1 MKQKFFRQQ
10 TDSRLLR
17 LLIVLAFVL
26 SAFAMLAQPFYAEQL
41 LLKLAIPLG
50 LPADTW
56 SYYVPRTNPMTAAKV
71 ELGRKLFFDARLSA
85 DGKVSCSSCHDP
97 KLAFGDAKP
106 LAEGIGGKVGS
117 RNSPS
122 LFNAMFYPNQFWD
135 GRAEGLEDQ
144 AIQPLTNPIEMG
156 NRSYDEVVAR
166 LRTFPEYRAEF
177 QSVFGSDLNIARVG
191 QAIAAYERTL
201 VSGDS
206 PFDRF
211 NAGDQSALS
220 DSAKRGLTVFRGRG
234 RCSRCHTFSEAMPFF
249 TDFQYHNTGVA
260 MNNPHFDKL
269 SRIAFDAVDT
279 EQSKEVI
286 DRLAAQPG
294 GEDLG
299 RVRFSYVVFDIGAF
313 RTPTLRN
320 IALTG
325 PYFHDGSARTLA
337 EVVRFYNDGGKINV
351 AREWDLAPLGLTEEE
366 QRDLVKFL
374 ESLTGKLPDESSFE
388 SSLQAAIAF
397 KKMFFRVDRSPSQAA
412 SASSAGKP
420 HSARIS

>member
-1 MKQKFFRQQ
+1 MKHSGFRQQ
-10 TDSRLLR
+10 SFSRWVRLTVALVFVLLACSMLTSNFQAQQRLLT
-17 LLIVLAFVL
+17 
-26 SAFAMLAQPFYAEQL
+26 Q
-41 LLKLAIPLG
+41 AIPRG
-50 LPADTW
+50 LPSDTW
-56 SYYVPRTNPMTAAKV
+56 SYYVPRNNPMTAAKV

-85 DGKVSCSSCHDP
+85 DSKVSCSSCHDP
-97 KLAFGDAKP
+97 KLAFGDGKAV
-106 LAEGIGGKVGS
+106 AEGIGGKLGS

-144 AIQPLTNPIEMG
+144 AIQPLINPIEMG
-156 NRSYDEVVAR
+156 NDSYEQVVTR
-166 LRTFPEYRAEF
+166 LRSLPEYHAEF
-177 QSVFGSDLNIARVG
+177 QSVFGQEINIARVG

-201 VSGDS
+201 IAGDS

-220 DSAKRGLTVFRGRG
+220 DAAKRGLTVFRGRA

-279 EQSKEVI
+279 EQSKDVI
-286 DRLAAQPG
+286 DRLAKQPG

-320 IALTG
+320 ISLTA

-337 EVVRFYNDGGKINV
+337 EVVKFYNEGGKANV
-351 AREWDLAPLGLTEEE
+351 AREWELAPLALTTEE
-366 QRDLVKFL
+366 QRDLVTFL
-374 ESLTGKLPDESSFE
+374 ESLTGKLPGQELSTTEHTGKSG
-388 SSLQAAIAF
+388 
-397 KKMFFRVDRSPSQAA
+397 SQ
-412 SASSAGKP
+412 
-420 HSARIS
+420 

>member
-1 MKQKFFRQQ
+1 MKQTGVRQFSFSYQ
-10 TDSRLLR
+10 LR
-17 LLIVLAFVL
+17 LLIALTFGLLVFVIL
-26 SAFAMLAQPFYAEQL
+26 PPQFSAEQR

-56 SYYVPRTNPMTAAKV
+56 SYYVPRTNPMTEAKV

-85 DGKVSCSSCHDP
+85 DGKISCASCHDP

-106 LAEGIGGKVGS
+106 VAEGIGGKVGS

-122 LFNAMFYPNQFWD
+122 LLNAMFYPNQFWD

-156 NRSYDEVVAR
+156 NASYDQVVAR
-166 LRTFPEYRAEF
+166 LKTLPEYRAEF
-177 QSVFGSDLNIARVG
+177 LSVFGGEVTIARIG

-211 NAGDQSALS
+211 NAGDQSAMS
-220 DSAKRGLTVFRGRG
+220 DAAKRGLTVFRGRG
-234 RCSRCHTFSEAMPFF
+234 RCSRCHSFSEALPFF

-260 MNNPHFDKL
+260 MNDPRYDKL

-279 EQSKEVI
+279 EQAKEVI
-286 DRLAAQPG
+286 DRLAQQPG
-294 GEDLG
+294 GEELG

-320 IALTG
+320 IALTA

-337 EVVRFYNDGGKINV
+337 DVVKFYNEGGKMNV
-351 AREWDLAPLGLTEEE
+351 AREWDLAPLALTDQE
-366 QRDLVKFL
+366 QRDLVAFL
-374 ESLTGKLPDESSFE
+374 ESLTGKLPESTVS
-388 SSLQAAIAF
+388 QY
-397 KKMFFRVDRSPSQAA
+397 RDR
-412 SASSAGKP
+412 
-420 HSARIS
+420 

>member
-1 MKQKFFRQQ
+1 MGYRGEITEIDAFNSQSEMKQKFTRRQF
-10 TDSRLLR
+10 DSRWLR
-17 LLIVLAFVL
+17 LMVALTFALLAFASFAPEF
-26 SAFAMLAQPFYAEQL
+26 SAQQR

-85 DGKVSCSSCHDP
+85 DGKISCASCHDP

-106 LAEGIGGKVGS
+106 VAEGISGKVGS

-122 LFNAMFYPNQFWD
+122 LLNAMFYPNQFWD

-156 NRSYDEVVAR
+156 NASYDQVVAR
-166 LRTFPEYRAEF
+166 LKTLPEYRAEF
-177 QSVFGSDLNIARVG
+177 LSVFGGEVTIARIG
-191 QAIAAYERTL
+191 QAISAYERTL

-211 NAGDQSALS
+211 NAGDQSAMS
-220 DSAKRGLTVFRGRG
+220 DAAKRGLTVFRGRG
-234 RCSRCHTFSEAMPFF
+234 RCSRCHSFSEALPFF

-260 MNNPHFDKL
+260 MNDPRYDKL

-279 EQSKEVI
+279 EQAKEVI
-286 DRLAAQPG
+286 DRLAQQPG
-294 GEDLG
+294 GEELG

-320 IALTG
+320 IALTA

-337 EVVRFYNDGGKINV
+337 DVVKFYNEGGKLNV
-351 AREWDLAPLGLTEEE
+351 AREWDLAPLALTDQE
-366 QRDLVKFL
+366 QRDLVAFL
-374 ESLTGKLPDESSFE
+374 ESLTGKLPEN
-388 SSLQAAIAF
+388 
-397 KKMFFRVDRSPSQAA
+397 VVSQ
-412 SASSAGKP
+412 
-420 HSARIS
+420 HR

>member
-1 MKQKFFRQQ
+1 MKQTGVRQFSFSYQ
-10 TDSRLLR
+10 LR
-17 LLIVLAFVL
+17 LLIALTFGLLVFVIL
-26 SAFAMLAQPFYAEQL
+26 PPQFSAEQR

-56 SYYVPRTNPMTAAKV
+56 SYYVPRTNPMTEAKV

-85 DGKVSCSSCHDP
+85 DGKISCASCHDP

-106 LAEGIGGKVGS
+106 VAEGIGGKVGS

-122 LFNAMFYPNQFWD
+122 LLNAMFYPNQFWD

-156 NRSYDEVVAR
+156 NASYDQVVAR
-166 LRTFPEYRAEF
+166 LKTLPEYRAEF
-177 QSVFGSDLNIARVG
+177 LSVFGGEVTIARIG

-211 NAGDQSALS
+211 NAGDQSAMS
-220 DSAKRGLTVFRGRG
+220 DAAKRGLTVFRGRG
-234 RCSRCHTFSEAMPFF
+234 RCSRCHSFSEALPFF

-260 MNNPHFDKL
+260 MNDPRYDKL

-279 EQSKEVI
+279 EQAKEVI
-286 DRLAAQPG
+286 DRLAQQPG
-294 GEDLG
+294 GEELG

-320 IALTG
+320 IALTA

-337 EVVRFYNDGGKINV
+337 DVVKFYNEGGKMNV
-351 AREWDLAPLGLTEEE
+351 AREWDLAPLALTDQE
-366 QRDLVKFL
+366 QRDLVAYL
-374 ESLTGKLPDESSFE
+374 ESLTGKLPETEVSTTGNTAQQSRNQRNQKEDN
-388 SSLQAAIAF
+388 
-397 KKMFFRVDRSPSQAA
+397 
-412 SASSAGKP
+412 GTNGNN
-420 HSARIS
+420 

>member
-1 MKQKFFRQQ
+1 MKRFRLH
-10 TDSRLLR
+10 TPARRLR
-17 LLIVLAFVL
+17 LLTVLAFAL
-26 SAFAMLAQPFYAEQL
+26 AAGMLLTQEFSAQQQL
-41 LLKLAIPLG
+41 LRLAIPLG

-56 SYYVPRTNPMTAAKV
+56 SYYVPRTNPMTVAKV

-106 LAEGIGGKVGS
+106 VAEGIGGKLGS

-156 NRSYDEVVAR
+156 NASYDQVVAR
-166 LRTFPEYRAEF
+166 LRTLPEYRSEF
-177 QSVFGSDLNIARVG
+177 QSVFGGEVNIARVG

-206 PFDRF
+206 PFDQF
-211 NAGDQSALS
+211 NAGNPAALS
-220 DSAKRGLTVFRGRG
+220 DAAKRGLTVFRGRG
-234 RCSRCHTFSEAMPFF
+234 RCSRCHTFSEVLPFF

-286 DRLAAQPG
+286 DRLAKQPG
-294 GEDLG
+294 GEELG

-320 IALTG
+320 IALTA

-337 EVVRFYNDGGKINV
+337 DVVKFYNEGGKMNV
-351 AREWDLAPLGLTEEE
+351 AREWDLAPLALTDQE
-366 QRDLVKFL
+366 QRDLVAFL
-374 ESLTGKLPDESSFE
+374 ESLTGKLPESTVS
-388 SSLQAAIAF
+388 QY
-397 KKMFFRVDRSPSQAA
+397 RDR
-412 SASSAGKP
+412 
-420 HSARIS
+420 

>member
-1 MKQKFFRQQ
+1 MKRFRVQTPVRWLRLLVVLSFALTAVALVAPNFAAQQ
-10 TDSRLLR
+10 RLLR
-17 LLIVLAFVL
+17 
-26 SAFAMLAQPFYAEQL
+26 
-41 LLKLAIPLG
+41 LAIPLG

-56 SYYVPRTNPMTAAKV
+56 SYYVPRNNPMTAAKV

-97 KLAFGDAKP
+97 KLAFGDGKAV
-106 LAEGIGGKVGS
+106 AEGIGGKLGS

-156 NRSYDEVVAR
+156 NRSYDDVVTR
-166 LRTFPEYRAEF
+166 LKGLAEYDSAF
-177 QSVFGSDLNIARVG
+177 QSVFGGEATIARVG
-191 QAIAAYERTL
+191 QALAAYERTL
-201 VSGDS
+201 VVGDS
-206 PFDRF
+206 AFDRF

-220 DSAKRGLTVFRGRG
+220 DAAKRGLTVFRGRA

-269 SRIAFDAVDT
+269 SRAAFDGVDSP
-279 EQSKEVI
+279 QSKEVI
-286 DRLAAQPG
+286 DRLAKQPG

-320 IALTG
+320 IALTA
-325 PYFHDGSARTLA
+325 PYFHDGSASTLA
-337 EVVRFYNDGGKINV
+337 EVVRFYNEGGKANV
-351 AREWDLAPLGLTEEE
+351 AREWDLAPLGLSDDE
-366 QRDLVKFL
+366 QRDLVTFL
-374 ESLTGKLPDESSFE
+374 ESLTGKLPEEARLE
-388 SSLQAAIAF
+388 SSLQVVGS
-397 KKMFFRVDRSPSQAA
+397 RV
-412 SASSAGKP
+412 K
-420 HSARIS
+420 AR

>member
-1 MKQKFFRQQ
+1 MKQKFTRRQF
-10 TDSRLLR
+10 DSRWLR
-17 LLIVLAFVL
+17 LVIVLAFSL
-26 SAFAMLAQPFYAEQL
+26 LAFATLEPKFSAEER

-56 SYYVPRTNPMTAAKV
+56 SFYVPRNNPMSAAKV

-85 DGKVSCSSCHDP
+85 DGKISCASCHDP
-97 KLAFGDAKP
+97 KLAFGDGKP
-106 LAEGIGGKVGS
+106 VAEGIGGQLGS

-156 NRSYDEVVAR
+156 NRSYDDVVTR
-166 LRTFPEYRAEF
+166 LKGLAEYYSAF
-177 QSVFGSDLNIARVG
+177 QSVFGGEPSIARVG
-191 QAIAAYERTL
+191 QALAAYERTL

-206 PFDRF
+206 AFDRF
-211 NAGDQSALS
+211 NAGDSSAMS
-220 DSAKRGLTVFRGRG
+220 DAAKRGLAIFRGRA

-260 MNNPHFDKL
+260 MSNPHFDKL
-269 SRIAFDAVDT
+269 SRVAFDVVDT
-279 EQSKEVI
+279 PQSKEVI
-286 DRLAAQPG
+286 DRLAKQPG
-294 GEDLG
+294 GEELG

-320 IALTG
+320 IALTA

-337 EVVRFYNDGGKINV
+337 EVVRFYNEGGKANV
-351 AREWDLAPLGLTEEE
+351 AREWDLAPLGLSEDE
-366 QRDLVKFL
+366 QRDLVAFL
-374 ESLTGKLPDESSFE
+374 ESLTGKLPEESRLESSF
-388 SSLQAAIAF
+388 QATSG
-397 KKMFFRVDRSPSQAA
+397 RVRQ
-412 SASSAGKP
+412 
-420 HSARIS
+420 

>member
-1 MKQKFFRQQ
+1 MKRKFFQPQ
-10 TDSRLLR
+10 FDLWGLR
-17 LLIVLAFVL
+17 LLKVLTVL
-26 SAFAMLAQPFYAEQL
+26 LIAGMFAAPEFAAEER

-56 SYYVPRTNPMTAAKV
+56 SFYVPRNNPMSAAKI

-85 DGKVSCSSCHDP
+85 DGRVSCATCHDP
-97 KLAFGDAKP
+97 KLAFGDGKP
-106 LAEGIGGKVGS
+106 VAEGIGGQLGS

-156 NRSYDEVVAR
+156 NRSYDDVVTR
-166 LRTFPEYRAEF
+166 LKGVAEYYSAF
-177 QSVFGSDLNIARVG
+177 QSVFGGEATIARVG
-191 QAIAAYERTL
+191 QALAAYERTL

-206 PFDRF
+206 AFDRF
-211 NAGDQSALS
+211 NAGDPSAMS
-220 DSAKRGLTVFRGRG
+220 DAAKRGLAVFRGRA

-260 MNNPHFDKL
+260 MNNPRFDKL

-279 EQSKEVI
+279 PQSKEVI
-286 DRLAAQPG
+286 DRLARQSG
-294 GEDLG
+294 GEELG

-320 IALTG
+320 IALTA

-337 EVVRFYNDGGKINV
+337 DVVRFYNDGGKANV
-351 AREWDLAPLGLTEEE
+351 AREWELAPLALTEEE
-366 QRDLVKFL
+366 QRDLVAFL
-374 ESLTGKLPDESSFE
+374 ESLTGKLPGQEI
-388 SSLQAAIAF
+388 AAR
-397 KKMFFRVDRSPSQAA
+397 K
-412 SASSAGKP
+412 
-420 HSARIS
+420 

>member
-1 MKQKFFRQQ
+1 MKRFRLH
-10 TDSRLLR
+10 TPARRLR
-17 LLIVLAFVL
+17 LLTALAFAL
-26 SAFAMLAQPFYAEQL
+26 AAGMLRTQEFSAQQQL
-41 LLKLAIPLG
+41 LRLAIPLG

-56 SYYVPRTNPMTAAKV
+56 SYYVPRTNPMTVAKV

-106 LAEGIGGKVGS
+106 VAEGIGGKLGS

-156 NRSYDEVVAR
+156 NASYDQVVAR
-166 LRTFPEYRAEF
+166 LKAASEYRAEF
-177 QSVFGSDLNIARVG
+177 QSVFGAEVTIARVG

-220 DSAKRGLTVFRGRG
+220 DAAKRGLTVFRGRG
-234 RCSRCHTFSEAMPFF
+234 RCSRCHTFSEVLPFF

-269 SRIAFDAVDT
+269 SRIAFDTVDT

-286 DRLAAQPG
+286 DRLAKQPG
-294 GEDLG
+294 GEELG

-320 IALTG
+320 IALTA

-337 EVVRFYNDGGKINV
+337 DVVKFYNEGGKMNV
-351 AREWDLAPLGLTEEE
+351 AREWDLAPLALTDQE
-366 QRDLVKFL
+366 QRDLVAFL
-374 ESLTGKLPDESSFE
+374 ESLTGKLPESTVS
-388 SSLQAAIAF
+388 QY
-397 KKMFFRVDRSPSQAA
+397 RDR
-412 SASSAGKP
+412 
-420 HSARIS
+420 

>member
-1 MKQKFFRQQ
+1 MQKLQLSIPARQ
-10 TDSRLLR
+10 LR
-17 LLIVLAFVL
+17 LLIALVFALTAFVL
-26 SAFAMLAQPFYAEQL
+26 VAPRFSAEQH

-56 SYYVPRTNPMTAAKV
+56 SFYVPRSNPMTAAKV

-106 LAEGIGGKVGS
+106 LAEGIGGKIGS

-156 NRSYDEVVAR
+156 NTSYDEVVAR
-166 LRTFPEYRAEF
+166 LKTLAEYRPEF
-177 QSVFGSDLNIARVG
+177 QSAFGGDVSIARVG

-211 NAGDQSALS
+211 NAGDQSAMS
-220 DSAKRGLTVFRGRG
+220 DAAKRGLTLFRGRA
-234 RCSRCHTFSEAMPFF
+234 RCSRCHTFSEALPFF

-269 SRIAFDAVDT
+269 SRRAFEVVDT
-279 EQSKEVI
+279 AQSKEVI
-286 DRLAAQPG
+286 DRLAEQPG
-294 GEDLG
+294 GEELG

-320 IALTG
+320 IALTA

-337 EVVRFYNDGGKINV
+337 DVARFYNEGGKANV
-351 AREWDLAPLGLTEEE
+351 AREWELTPLALTESE
-366 QRDLVKFL
+366 QRDLVAFL
-374 ESLTGKLPDESSFE
+374 ESLTGKLPDS
-388 SSLQAAIAF
+388 A
-397 KKMFFRVDRSPSQAA
+397 VSQ
-412 SASSAGKP
+412 
-420 HSARIS
+420 RR

>member
-1 MKQKFFRQQ
+1 MKQKIFRQQ
-10 TDSRLLR
+10 SDWRWLR
-17 LLIVLAFVL
+17 LLLVLAFVL
-26 SAFAMLAQPFYAEQL
+26 SGFAMLTPQLSAEQP
-41 LLKLAIPLG
+41 LLKLAIPRG

-106 LAEGIGGKVGS
+106 VAEGIGGKLGT

-156 NRSYDEVVAR
+156 NASYDQVVAR
-166 LRTFPEYRAEF
+166 LRALPEYRAEF
-177 QSVFGSDLNIARVG
+177 QSVFGADLTIARLG

-211 NAGDQSALS
+211 NAGDQSAMS
-220 DSAKRGLTVFRGRG
+220 DAAKRGLTVFRGRA
-234 RCSRCHTFSEAMPFF
+234 RCSRCHTFSDALPFF

-260 MNNPHFDKL
+260 TNNPNFDKL
-269 SRIAFDAVDT
+269 SRIAFDVVDT

-286 DRLAAQPG
+286 DRLAQQSG
-294 GEDLG
+294 GEELG

-320 IALTG
+320 IALTA

-337 EVVRFYNDGGKINV
+337 EVVKFYNEGGKMNV
-351 AREWDLAPLGLTEEE
+351 AREWDLAPLALTADE
-366 QRDLVKFL
+366 QRDLVAYL
-374 ESLTGKLPDESSFE
+374 ESLTGKLPAQEISTTGHTGK
-388 SSLQAAIAF
+388 A
-397 KKMFFRVDRSPSQAA
+397 SQPVNVLPRDPRTPR
-412 SASSAGKP
+412 G
-420 HSARIS
+420 

>member
-1 MKQKFFRQQ
+1 MKRFRVQTPVRRLQLLIALLFALTTVVLVAPKFAAQQ
-10 TDSRLLR
+10 RLLT
-17 LLIVLAFVL
+17 
-26 SAFAMLAQPFYAEQL
+26 
-41 LLKLAIPLG
+41 LAIPRG

-56 SYYVPRTNPMTAAKV
+56 SYYVPRNNPMTAAKV

-106 LAEGIGGKVGS
+106 VAEGIGGKLGT

-166 LRTFPEYRAEF
+166 LKAAPEYRAEF
-177 QSVFGSDLNIARVG
+177 QSVFGGELNIARVG

-220 DSAKRGLTVFRGRG
+220 DAAKRGLTVFRGRG

-286 DRLAAQPG
+286 DRLAKLPG

-320 IALTG
+320 IALTA

-337 EVVRFYNDGGKINV
+337 EVVRFYNDGGKMNV
-351 AREWDLAPLGLTEEE
+351 AREWDLAPLALTEDE
-366 QRDLVKFL
+366 QRDLVTFL
-374 ESLTGKLPDESSFE
+374 ESLTGQLPGQEVSTTGDTGRTGKIN
-388 SSLQAAIAF
+388 QAVNVPP
-397 KKMFFRVDRSPSQAA
+397 RDPSVPR
-412 SASSAGKP
+412 G
-420 HSARIS
+420 

>member
-1 MKQKFFRQQ
+1 MKQKFFRLH
-10 TDSRLLR
+10 TDPRWSRLLV
-17 LLIVLAFVL
+17 VLAFLL
-26 SAFAMLAQPFYAEQL
+26 SAFAMLAQPFSAEQQ

-56 SYYVPRTNPMTAAKV
+56 SYYVPRNNQMTEAKV
-71 ELGRKLFFDARLSA
+71 ELGRKLFFDVRLSA

-97 KLAFGDAKP
+97 KLAFGDAKTV
-106 LAEGIGGKVGS
+106 AEGISGKLGT

-156 NRSYDEVVAR
+156 NASYDQVVAR
-166 LRTFPEYRAEF
+166 VRALPEYSAEF
-177 QSVFGSDLNIARVG
+177 QSVFGAEVTIARLG

-211 NAGDQSALS
+211 NAGDQSAMS
-220 DSAKRGLTVFRGRG
+220 DAAKRGLTVFRGRG

-260 MNNPHFDKL
+260 MNNPNYDKL
-269 SRIAFDAVDT
+269 SRVAFDAVDT

-286 DRLAAQPG
+286 DRLAKQPG

-313 RTPTLRN
+313 RTATLRN
-320 IALTG
+320 IALTA

-337 EVVRFYNDGGKINV
+337 EVVKFYNEGGKANV
-351 AREWDLAPLGLTEEE
+351 AREWDLAPLGLTEDE
-366 QRDLVKFL
+366 QRDLVAFL
-374 ESLTGKLPDESSFE
+374 ESLTGKLPEEKGME
-388 SSLQAAIAF
+388 SSLQAAGIRA
-397 KKMFFRVDRSPSQAA
+397 KK
-412 SASSAGKP
+412 
-420 HSARIS
+420 

>member
-1 MKQKFFRQQ
+1 MKWFRQKTARQ
-10 TDSRLLR
+10 LTRLAIAIGFFC
-17 LLIVLAFVL
+17 IVGLAFTPIF
-26 SAFAMLAQPFYAEQL
+26 SAQQPL
-41 LLKLAIPLG
+41 VKLAIPRG
-50 LPADTW
+50 LPDDTW
-56 SYYVPRTNPMTAAKV
+56 SYYVPRNNPMTAAKV

-85 DGKVSCSSCHDP
+85 DGKVSCATCHDP
-97 KLAFGDAKP
+97 KLAFGDGKAV
-106 LAEGIGGKVGS
+106 AEGISGKVGT

-144 AIQPLTNPIEMG
+144 AIQPLINPIEMG
-156 NRSYDEVVAR
+156 NDSYDQVVAR
-166 LRTFPEYRAEF
+166 LRSVPEYRAEF
-177 QSVFGSDLNIARVG
+177 QSVFGSEPNIARIG

-201 VSGDS
+201 IAADS

-220 DSAKRGLTVFRGRG
+220 DAAKRGLTVFRGRG

-269 SRIAFDAVDT
+269 SRIAFDVVDT

-286 DRLAAQPG
+286 DRLAKQPG
-294 GEDLG
+294 GEELG

-320 IALTG
+320 ISLTA

-337 EVVRFYNDGGKINV
+337 EVVKFYNEGGKANV
-351 AREWDLAPLGLTEEE
+351 AREWDLAPLALTDQE
-366 QRDLVKFL
+366 QRDLVAFL
-374 ESLTGKLPDESSFE
+374 ESLTGKLPEN
-388 SSLQAAIAF
+388 I
-397 KKMFFRVDRSPSQAA
+397 VSQ
-412 SASSAGKP
+412 
-420 HSARIS
+420 RR

>member
-1 MKQKFFRQQ
+1 MKQKFIRPQF
-10 TDSRLLR
+10 DSRWLR
-17 LLIVLAFVL
+17 LLVVLTFVMLAFL
-26 SAFAMLAQPFYAEQL
+26 SFAPEFAAEQR

-56 SYYVPRTNPMTAAKV
+56 SYYVPRTNPMTEAKV

-97 KLAFGDAKP
+97 KLAFGDGKAV
-106 LAEGIGGKVGS
+106 AEGIGGKLGT

-156 NRSYDEVVAR
+156 NASYDQVVAR
-166 LRTFPEYRAEF
+166 LKTLPEYRSEF
-177 QSVFGSDLNIARVG
+177 QVVFGGEVTIARVG

-220 DSAKRGLTVFRGRG
+220 DAAKRGLTVFRGRG
-234 RCSRCHTFSEAMPFF
+234 RCSRCHTFSDALPFF

-260 MNNPHFDKL
+260 MNDSRFDKL

-279 EQSKEVI
+279 ERSREVI
-286 DRLAAQPG
+286 DRLAQQPG
-294 GEDLG
+294 GEELG

-320 IALTG
+320 IALTA

-337 EVVRFYNDGGKINV
+337 DVVKFYNEGGKQNV
-351 AREWDLAPLGLTEEE
+351 AREWDLAPLALTDTE
-366 QRDLVKFL
+366 QRDLVAFL
-374 ESLTGKLPDESSFE
+374 ESLTGKLPEME
-388 SSLQAAIAF
+388 I
-397 KKMFFRVDRSPSQAA
+397 
-412 SASSAGKP
+412 SAK
-420 HSARIS
+420 R

>member
-1 MKQKFFRQQ
+1 MHWLRLMVLLAFALLAFATLTPQFDAEQ
-10 TDSRLLR
+10 RLLN
-17 LLIVLAFVL
+17 
-26 SAFAMLAQPFYAEQL
+26 
-41 LLKLAIPLG
+41 LAIPLG
-50 LPADTW
+50 LPGDTW
-56 SYYVPRTNPMTAAKV
+56 SYYVPRNNPMTEAKV

-106 LAEGIGGKVGS
+106 VAEGIGGKLGT

-166 LRTFPEYRAEF
+166 LRALPEYHAEF
-177 QSVFGSDLNIARVG
+177 QSVFGGEVNIARVG

-201 VSGDS
+201 VVGDS

-220 DSAKRGLTVFRGRG
+220 DAAKRGLAVFRGRG

-260 MNNPHFDKL
+260 MNNPRYDKL

-279 EQSKEVI
+279 GLSEMRGKEII
-286 DRLAAQPG
+286 DGLAKQPG

-299 RVRFSYVVFDIGAF
+299 R
-313 RTPTLRN
+313 
-320 IALTG
+320 
-325 PYFHDGSARTLA
+325 
-337 EVVRFYNDGGKINV
+337 
-351 AREWDLAPLGLTEEE
+351 
-366 QRDLVKFL
+366 
-374 ESLTGKLPDESSFE
+374 
-388 SSLQAAIAF
+388 
-397 KKMFFRVDRSPSQAA
+397 
-412 SASSAGKP
+412 
-420 HSARIS
+420 